1 MHLCCL
7 RRYSVWCAC
16 STASTTYIFTY
27 NTYMYKY
34 MHARNSFR
42 RVQLKHRWLV
52 FTFLFPFPFLPA
64 CYCFALFYGNLF
76 LVFLFLLIS
85 RSQSG
90 NFSPTT
96 PCYCPFLA
104 IFSPIH
110 RLKMEF
116 LWISFCCIFLNFFY
130 FNVCVFAY
138 ICWLVMRRIS
148 VASLA

>member
-52 FTFLFPFPFLPA
+52 FTFLFPFLPA

-76 LVFLFLLIS
+76 LVFLFFLIS